1 MKRAKVFGFTLV
13 ELLVVIVIL
22 GFLMALLLPALQ
34 GARRKADS
42 MGCASNLRQIGI
54 AISGYCADFDGYYPY
69 SGSWATTPTDPRT
82 NEMYRWSYSLVQE
95 RYMDSRKVL
104 YCKSSGKTVEEDDV
118 YDGGSYSM
126 NDLLSA
132 HKTSTSPV
140 EPPGLNESYR
150 LPATDRTIFSVV
162 DKVLMT
168 DGNLS
173 ATNLGWLAAMTDMAF
188 RHSRK
193 ANVLFCDYHIGQLGS
208 NDEGVGQLG
217 TATATSTATTD
228 YRWAPWAPRSY

>member
-1 MKRAKVFGFTLV
+1 MKRAKAFGFTLV

-34 GARRKADS
+34 GARKKADS

-69 SGSWATTPTDPRT
+69 SGTDIPAEAGQYDDGTPL
-82 NEMYRWSYSLVQE
+82 MWSNVLVRE

-104 YCKSSGKTVEEDDV
+104 YCKSSGKEVDEEG
-118 YDGGSYSM
+118 YEGGSYCL

-132 HKTSTSPV
+132 HQESTTPV
-140 EPPGLNESYR
+140 EIPELNESYR
-150 LPATDRTIFSVV
+150 LPATDRTIYAVV
-162 DKVLMT
+162 DKVLLM
-168 DGNLS
+168 DGNVIEGS
-173 ATNLGWLAAMTDMAF
+173 NDGWLEDQQDMAF

-193 ANVLFCDYHIGQLGS
+193 ANVLFCDYH
-208 NDEGVGQLG
+208 VGQLSSTDQG
-217 TATATSTATTD
+217 VMEIGCAATSTSTTD
-228 YRWAPWAPRSY
+228 YRWAPWAPRSL